1 MKIAIFFYINI
12 VNIYITIEQKENN
25 YLRKIESKKDSSKNK
40 NKRLKSFLLHMG
52 LIVSFIIL
60 LFIIIKIP
68 NNKLLQKKICL

>member
-1 MKIAIFFYINI
+1 MKILIYFYIII